1 MSSNAVTTDTTKKTT
16 DTSSKVVD
24 TSGNSTS
31 DNTSSNTSGKVV
43 DTSGNTKVVDA
54 SNNITP
60 DTTKNKYAKDNYMDN
75 TSLILTASFLAIY
88 FVVYAITGLFYDSS
102 DPSQSSAKATMVD
115 VVILILL
122 LFAGWVYYASLPP
135 QKQETYWTDI
145 GTGVKAYLNNAYS
158 ILGVIVFIVV
168 LYLGIFIFG
177 IPMTQEGKPW
187 IVDFLE
193 SKSFIL
199 LFILSFIQ
207 FFKYVLNIDI
217 IGVIFGDIAMPVLL
231 PDNTETS
238 NTSSLVKP
246 VQDKKEVFNISNNLY
261 TYEDAKAVCKA
272 MGSELA
278 NYDQVEEAYNSGAEW
293 TSYGWSEGQHAYFPT
308 QKETWNKLQKVKGH
322 EHDLGRPG
330 VNGGYFANPNV
341 RFGVNCYG
349 VKPPST
355 DQEKA
360 LMSAQKDRVYPA
372 SKEDRA
378 LDAKVAFWKANRDK
392 MVVING
398 FNTDKWSRF

>member
-1 MSSNAVTTDTTKKTT
+1 MSSNADTTDTTDTTGKTT
-16 DTSSKVVD
+16 DTSDTTTETSDTTGKTTD
-24 TSGNSTS
+24 TSDAT
-31 DNTSSNTSGKVV
+31 GK
-43 DTSGNTKVVDA
+43 
-54 SNNITP
+54 
-60 DTTKNKYAKDNYMDN
+60 TTTNKYAKDNYMDN
-75 TSLILTASFLAIY
+75 TTLILTASFLAIY

-135 QKQETYWTDI
+135 QNQETYWTDI
-145 GTGVKAYLNNAYS
+145 GSGVKAYLNNAYS

-231 PDNTETS
+231 PDTTASTS
-238 NTSSLVKP
+238 TSTIKQP
-246 VQDKKEVFNISNNLY
+246 IPDKKEVFNISNNLY

-308 QKETWNKLQKVKGH
+308 QKETWNKLQTVKGH
-322 EHDLGRPG
+322 QHDLGRPG
-330 VNGGYFANPNV
+330 VNGGYFANPNI

-378 LDAKVAFWKANRDK
+378 LDAKVAYWKANRDK
-392 MVVING
+392 MLVING

>member
-1 MSSNAVTTDTTKKTT
+1 MSSNAVTSDTTPDATSKTP
-16 DTSSKVVD
+16 DATSKTPDATSNTPDATSKVVD
-24 TSGNSTS
+24 TSG
-31 DNTSSNTSGKVV
+31 KVV
-43 DTSGNTKVVDA
+43 DISGN
-54 SNNITP
+54 ITS
-60 DTTKNKYAKDNYMDN
+60 DTKNKYAKDNYMDN

-122 LFAGWVYYASLPP
+122 LFVGWVYYASIPP
-135 QKQETYWTDI
+135 HKQETYWTDL
-145 GTGVKAYLNNAYS
+145 GTEVKAYLNNAYS

-217 IGVIFGDIAMPVLL
+217 ISVIFGDIAMPVLL
-231 PDNTETS
+231 PDNTTATS
-238 NTSSLVKP
+238 IVKP
-246 VQDKKEVFNISNNLY
+246 IQDNKEVFNISNNLY

-278 NYDQVEEAYNSGAEW
+278 TYDQVEEAYNSGAEW

-308 QKETWNKLQKVKGH
+308 QKDTWNKLQKVKGH

-378 LDAKVAFWKANRDK
+378 LDAKVAYWKANRDK
-392 MVVING
+392 MLVING
-398 FNTDKWSRF
+398 FNSDKWSRF